1 MQSGSS
7 DFEKNLLIEHVS
19 DATVFKEFRCGIK
32 KMDDFIHEGLDLSV
46 KNNFCKLYKV
56 TRNGEIV
63 ALFALSFDSLILD
76 YEDKTELKE
85 TDSLGVDS
93 QYEEVFWSKRHYPAL
108 EIAYLAVRKDLRG
121 SDIGSF
127 LINSIAEM
135 AATQTLAGCQFL
147 TVEALS
153 KAKEREQDYSATAFY
168 YKNHFESCELPNA
181 SKDTLRMYR
190 ALYLN

>member
-1 MQSGSS
+1 MLSGNS
-7 DFEKNLLIEHVS
+7 DFENNLLIEHAS
-19 DATVFKEFRCGIK
+19 DATVFKEFRCGIQ

-76 YEDKTELKE
+76 YEDKTELKQTE
-85 TDSLGVDS
+85 SVGVDS
-93 QYEEVFWSKRHYPAL
+93 RYEEVFWSKRHYPAL
-108 EIAYLAVRKDLRG
+108 EIAYLAVREDLRG

-135 AATQTLAGCQFL
+135 AAGHKLAGCQFL

-153 KAKEREQDYSATAFY
+153 KAKEKEQDYSATAFY
-168 YKNHFESCELPNA
+168 YKNHFESCELPN
-181 SKDTLRMYR
+181 STKDTMRMYR
-190 ALYLN
+190 PLYMN